1 MTKRKPTEPKTGRA
15 DERKPRIPTL
25 VVNPDSL
32 KEDTTLVLGV
42 PVNGVIPLLDG
53 KGRQIGEGILQS
65 GVAYPRNNKKPKFL
79 TLSEAQSQI
88 ETDPDRRLLE
98 FDHVF
103 AIDTNTD
110 PKTGRS
116 VTVAARISNLT
127 FGEGT
132 TRTFAIAFLPAIVW
146 CSARSSPERNGWHA
160 AIQMMTTSSEFAGR
174 VAILVDSDL
183 GRLPAIN
190 ARTEP
195 IIGDFILPP
204 TYQLLY
210 AAADCGTVEYVSNF
224 AMGRCDRVA
233 ARIGEITAS
242 RSDPRG
248 WFHFVLTEELVDEL
262 IGERGA
268 EK

>member
-1 MTKRKPTEPKTGRA
+1 MTKRKPNAGTA

-25 VVNPDSL
+25 VLNPDSL

-42 PVNGVIPLLDG
+42 PVNGVVPLLDG
-53 KGRQIGEGILQS
+53 KGRQIAEGILQS
-65 GVAYPRNNKKPKFL
+65 GVSYSRSDNGPKFL
-79 TLSEAQSQI
+79 NLSEARSQI

-103 AIDTNTD
+103 AVDTNTD
-110 PKTGRS
+110 PEAGRS

-146 CSARSSPERNGWHA
+146 CSARPSPERHGWRA
-160 AIQMMTTSSEFAGR
+160 AIQMITTSPEFGGR
-174 VAILVDSDL
+174 VAVFVDSDL
-183 GRLPAIN
+183 GKLPAIN
-190 ARTEP
+190 ARKEP
-195 IIGDFILPP
+195 IIDDFILPP

-210 AAADCGTVEYVSNF
+210 AAADRGTTEYVGNF

-233 ARIGEITAS
+233 ARIGKLTANH
-242 RSDPRG
+242 SDPRG
-248 WFHFVLTEELVDEL
+248 WFHFILRSRAKITDRISL
-262 IGERGA
+262 IA
-268 EK
+268 A